1 MLRASNH
8 PKWQNFLNWF
18 TPSGRKSGSWA
29 FILSRITA
37 LGLTLYLF
45 MHLLVL
51 GQLAQGPG
59 AYDQFIELTH
69 NPIFG
74 FGELLVIAAGLIHG
88 LNGLRVIVNSFSVG
102 VPQHKALFYSLM
114 VLAFIG
120 IVAFG
125 IKIFF

>member
-1 MLRASNH
+1 MLRSSNES
-8 PKWQNFLNWF
+8 KSKNLFSWF
-18 TPSGRKSGSWA
+18 SPVGRKTGSWA

-59 AYDQFIELTH
+59 AYDQFIKLTH
-69 NPIFG
+69 NPWFG
-74 FGELLVIAAGLIHG
+74 LGELLVIAAGLIHG
-88 LNGLRVIVNSFSVG
+88 LNGLRVIFTSFGIG
-102 VPQHKALFYSLM
+102 VPRQKTFFYTLM
-114 VLAFIG
+114 VLALIG

-125 IKIFF
+125 FKIFF